1 MIQLQSFNS
10 MLGSLGTD
18 KMDKSVSMGGVCVS
32 VCSIQTPG
40 LLFPHRVTVLA
51 TQLDQEVIH
60 VPCAYYFCLFEGG
73 FFVGLSNKRA
83 EES

>member
-1 MIQLQSFNS
+1 MIQLQAFNS

-18 KMDKSVSMGGVCVS
+18 KMDESVSMGCVCVS

-51 TQLDQEVIH
+51 SLIGTRSYTCTL
-60 VPCAYYFCLFEGG
+60 CLLFL
-73 FFVGLSNKRA
+73 FI
-83 EES
+83 

>member
-18 KMDKSVSMGGVCVS
+18 KMDKSVSIGVCVS

-40 LLFPHRVTVLA
+40 LLFPHRVTELA
-51 TQLDQEVIH
+51 TLIGSRSYT
-60 VPCAYYFCLFEGG
+60 CTLCLLFL
-73 FFVGLSNKRA
+73 FI
-83 EES
+83 

>member
-1 MIQLQSFNS
+1 MVQLVQYVGSLGTVIQLQSFNS

-18 KMDKSVSMGGVCVS
+18 KVDESLSMGCVCVS

-51 TQLDQEVIH
+51 TLIGSRSYT
-60 VPCAYYFCLFEGG
+60 CTLCLLFL
-73 FFVGLSNKRA
+73 FI
-83 EES
+83 